1 MNRLWILSALAAA
14 GIATSAIGADSETI
28 RPGYWESTN
37 KAQLIISQ
45 TTTEKRCLLA
55 KDVDKFLQGPSNR
68 HYKCDYPY
76 RSVGN
81 GRLSFKG
88 TCVDKKGRKVNV
100 VATGSYSPD
109 RFQITANLSGKL
121 AGVPLSATFSTDA
134 RRIGDVCPP
143 PPPKPAK
150 K

>member
-1 MNRLWILSALAAA
+1 MNRLWTLSALAAL
-14 GIATSAIGADSETI
+14 GVATSALGADTATI
-28 RPGYWESTN
+28 RPGYWESSN
-37 KAQLIISQ
+37 KAQLVFTQ
-45 TTTEKRCLLA
+45 TTVEKRCLTA
-55 KDVDKFLQGPSNR
+55 KDVDKFVQGPSNR
-68 HYKCDYPY
+68 HYKCSYPY
-76 RSVGN
+76 RSVG
-81 GRLSFKG
+81 GGKMSFKG
-88 TCVDKKGRKVNV
+88 TCVDKKGRQVNV

-134 RRIGDVCPP
+134 KRIGDVCPP

>member
-14 GIATSAIGADSETI
+14 GIATSAIGADTSTI

-37 KAQLIISQ
+37 KAQLVFTQ
-45 TTTEKRCLLA
+45 TTVEKRCLTP

-68 HYKCDYPY
+68 HYKCTYPY
-76 RSVGN
+76 RQVGN

-88 TCVDKKGRKVNV
+88 TCVDKRGRRVDV
-100 VATGSYSPD
+100 VANGSYSPD
-109 RFQITANLSGKL
+109 HFQITANLSGKL
-121 AGVPLSATFSTDA
+121 AGVPLSATFSTSA

-143 PPPKPAK
+143 PPPKTK